1 MESQPIIDE
10 STNQAE
16 DHFVEV
22 PLVVEAQDAPS
33 VPSEGGRL
41 GPAPAD
47 SGVETEQAS
56 GGLKDAEKPVKMA
69 GWCFICKQK
78 RKFEVVETKPT
89 PRNPNTMVYM
99 GPCPKKH
106 KVDENFSYT
115 KRHTVK
121 EKDPQTGEITVRRF
135 AVQKKPRGYISTIRR
150 LKADKKALKAA
161 ELEKADAK
169 EAREVEA
176 VAGSDDE

>member
-10 STNQAE
+10 TTQQTEDVHPQSTE
-16 DHFVEV
+16 T
-22 PLVVEAQDAPS
+22 S
-33 VPSEGGRL
+33 
-41 GPAPAD
+41 APAD
-47 SGVETEQAS
+47 TPVADEPDSANNEAAQESEKA
-56 GGLKDAEKPVKMA
+56 KPVKMA

-121 EKDPQTGEITVRRF
+121 EKDPETGEITVRRF

-150 LKADKKALKAA
+150 LKADKKAKA
-161 ELEKADAK
+161 EKADEK
-169 EAREVEA
+169 EAREVEP